1 MKERFKVAI
10 PPQAVEHLFIMNTHA
25 QNMIDTTT
33 PEHPRPGLYRHYKGG
48 LYTVICVGR
57 HSETE
62 EWLVTYRSEALG
74 SYWVRPLSMWQE
86 HVNGTLRFTFIE

>member
-1 MKERFKVAI
+1 
-10 PPQAVEHLFIMNTHA
+10 MNTHA
-25 QNMIDTTT
+25 QNTTDTIP

-48 LYTVICVGR
+48 VYTVLCVGR

-74 SYWVRPLSMWQE
+74 SYWVRPLTMWQE
-86 HVNGTLRFTFIE
+86 AVNGMPRFALVEENTEK

>member
-1 MKERFKVAI
+1 M
-10 PPQAVEHLFIMNTHA
+10 EHLSIMNTHA
-25 QNMIDTTT
+25 QNTIDTTM

-48 LYTVICVGR
+48 LYTVLCVGR

-74 SYWVRPLSMWQE
+74 SYWVRPLAMWQE
-86 HVNGTLRFTFIE
+86 QVDGIPRFALIEETASK